1 MITTCL
7 VCHHPLKLFCQ
18 KGSAKIYRCL
28 SCGLG
33 VTDQLKPQQGE
44 YHRDDTYIKEEALFR
59 NIFQKRVSIISRF
72 KSRGRVLEIGCST
85 GLMLSLLKKRGF
97 TVLGVE
103 ISHRAA
109 QIARARGIKVI
120 IQPFE
125 RIKFSEKFDVI
136 IFNHTLEHLP
146 DPASVLKKVLKILK
160 EDGIL
165 FIDLPNFG
173 SLSAKIYKCSWPL
186 LLPDEHYWHF
196 TLQSLSQLFDKT
208 GFRISF
214 NEQASGVWDFSHP
227 WLELWQA
234 LTGFKKRFF
243 INALTVVP
251 TFFLTKLGWG
261 TGLTVVA
268 TLKDG

>member
-1 MITTCL
+1 MIKTCL
-7 VCHHPLKLFCQ
+7 VCHYPLKLFCQ

-33 VTDQLKPQQGE
+33 VTDQLKPQSGK
-44 YHRDDTYIKEEALFR
+44 YHRDDTYIKEEALFK
-59 NIFQKRVSIISRF
+59 NIFQKRARIVNGF
-72 KSRGRVLEIGCST
+72 KNKGRVLEVGCST
-85 GLMLSLLKKRGF
+85 GLLLSLLKGLGF
-97 TVLGVE
+97 DVLGVE
-103 ISHRAA
+103 ISPPAA
-109 QIARARGIKVI
+109 QVAQARGIKVI

-125 RIKFSEKFDVI
+125 QVKFSEKFDVI

-186 LLPDEHYWHF
+186 LLADEHYYHF
-196 TLQSLSQLFDKT
+196 TLKSLSKLLDMA
-208 GFRISF
+208 GFKIFF
-214 NEQASGVWDFSHP
+214 NEQASGVWDFGHP
-227 WLELWQA
+227 YLELWQA

-243 INALTVVP
+243 SNVLTVVP